1 MENKKI
7 LIVEDDR
14 DYLFILKTSFTGAGF
29 SVMPALSAEEAMALT
44 EKEKPDLALI
54 DIKLPGMDGIEMAK
68 KMKEA
73 GEKFPMVFLTN
84 LGDESSIS
92 KALEATASDYM
103 VKSDMKIEDIVERVK
118 SKLGV

>member
-1 MENKKI
+1 MKKI

-14 DYLFILKTSFTGAGF
+14 DYLFILKTSFTEAGF
-29 SVMPALSAEEAMALT
+29 SVVPAESAEEALAMA
-44 EKEKPDLALI
+44 EKEKPDLALV
-54 DIKLPGMDGIEMAK
+54 DIMLPGMTGIEMAK
-68 KMKEA
+68 KMKKA

-84 LGDESSIS
+84 LGDEGNIS

-103 VKSDMKIEDIVERVK
+103 VKADTKIEDIVERVK